1 MYTHMHMHAHAHAH
15 ACTRTDRKFYESLSL
30 EEKRKLY
37 KCGRDYVTLDKVET
51 WDETSSN
58 SE

>member
-1 MYTHMHMHAHAHAH
+1 MHMHVHAH
-15 ACTRTDRKFYESLSL
+15 ACTHTDRKFYESLSL